1 MSKQEA
7 NAPHPRKVPRLPGP
21 LSLARLEEVFA
32 DCADFK
38 KRQVYLHGDSSRRA
52 AVCYIDGQARSER
65 LNDYVL
71 RPLAQD
77 PMLASVPEG
86 ELFALLERGALYA
99 HGCKRETELDPAVFA
114 LIDGS
119 CALFLEGRD
128 DCLVFPVATEE
139 KRSVGEPEN
148 EPALKGA
155 RDSFVESLRTNT
167 SLVRRRL
174 RAPELKIREHIVGRQ
189 SLTPV
194 DVLWLEGIAD
204 PDTVALL
211 E

>member
-1 MSKQEA
+1 M
-7 NAPHPRKVPRLPGP
+7 
-21 LSLARLEEVFA
+21 
-32 DCADFK
+32 
-38 KRQVYLHGDSSRRA
+38 
-52 AVCYIDGQARSER
+52 
-65 LNDYVL
+65 
-71 RPLAQD
+71 
-77 PMLASVPEG
+77 
-86 ELFALLERGALYA
+86 
-99 HGCKRETELDPAVFA
+99 VFA
-114 LIDGS
+114 LINGS

-174 RAPELKIREHIVGRQ
+174 RAPELKVREHIVGRQ

-194 DVLWLEGIAD
+194 DMLWIDGIAD

-211 E
+211 SERLDAIDIDGVEAAGSLEEYLVDAARSPSP